1 MGSASMFHTLTNKRG
16 FTLTELLVAMAL
28 SGVVMASIGY
38 LYYTQQKSYLV
49 QENLA
54 AAQQNIRSAMY
65 FMEREIRM
73 AGYDPESEEFAGITI
88 ANVAEL
94 EFTKDDNGSGGNNFP
109 GDEQIR
115 YALTNDADEDGIADG
130 TPCNIGRE
138 TGGAGGLQSIAE
150 NIDALNFVY
159 LDSNSNPTADTDE
172 IRTIQVTIVARTGRA
187 DQGYTDT
194 KAYYNQQDK
203 VNPILP
209 AQNDHFRRKQL
220 DVTIRLRNPK
230 E

>member
-1 MGSASMFHTLTNKRG
+1 MFHTLTNKRG

-73 AGYDPESEEFAGITI
+73 AGYDPESKEFAGITI

-94 EFTKDDNGSGGNNFP
+94 EFTKDDDGSGGTNFP

-150 NIDALNFVY
+150 NINALNFVY
-159 LDSNSNPTADTDE
+159 LDSNSNPTANTDE
-172 IRTIQVTIVARTGRA
+172 IRTIQVTVVARTGRA

-209 AQNDHFRRKQL
+209 SQNDHFRRKQL